1 MSSAMASHVRKFRTE
16 HGRGVADVLRVIF
29 SLYPKNLQQIKVLH
43 EIAAWTLAKA
53 EAEAKATSPLVKA
66 MLSAR

>member
-1 MSSAMASHVRKFRTE
+1 MLSAMASDVRKFRTE
-16 HGRGVADVLRVIF
+16 RGRGVADVLKVIF

-43 EIAAWTLAKA
+43 EIAAWTLLEP
-53 EAEAKATSPLVKA
+53 EAEAKATSPPIKA